1 MKHWPTRSTDAGGIS
16 MKSISAARCAFVTVA
31 TTGLILVG
39 VPPSRAQVPAKW
51 NTFSTEVTLNRYD
64 IGADGK
70 PAGFKAPAVTYRF
83 ERVAAPWGWRTS
95 FSLIAAE
102 RQKVQSLKGPD
113 REIDSLSVVRL
124 EDDGDGTPIRVTTR
138 DGRRPVSRLP
148 VSAVKD
154 GLDKVL
160 SLNPGLPASM
170 FTTTNTKPSQ
180 SASDRDW
187 VDSIVASPGKGSAR
201 RAALIG
207 RYGGS
212 TGRHQG
218 FDRYESVQGPHRIE
232 VLADPQS
239 SVVVAMNSFRDGIAL
254 DRTTLIYTHAHG
266 ALVRKGIRSER
277 RISAERRA
285 VTEVEFS
292 KVSFEQRENQ

>member
-1 MKHWPTRSTDAGGIS
+1 MKP
-16 MKSISAARCAFVTVA
+16 ISADRWALITVA
-31 TTGLILVG
+31 ATGLVLVG
-39 VPPSRAQVPAKW
+39 VTPTRAQIPAKW
-51 NTFSTEVTLNRYD
+51 NTFSTEVTLNRYE

-83 ERVAAPWGWRTS
+83 ERIAAPGGWRTV

-102 RQKVQSLKGPD
+102 RQKVQTLKGPD
-113 REIDSLSVVRL
+113 KEIDSLSVVRL

-148 VSAVKD
+148 VSVVKD
-154 GLDKVL
+154 GLDQIL
-160 SLNPGLPASM
+160 RLNPGLPVSLFA
-170 FTTTNTKPSQ
+170 KPKPKPAQ
-180 SASDRDW
+180 PASDRDW
-187 VDSIVASPGKGSAR
+187 VDSIVASPGKSAAR

-212 TGRHQG
+212 TGKHLG

-239 SVVVAMNSFRDGIAL
+239 SVVVAINTFRDGLAL
-254 DRTTLIYTHAHG
+254 DRTTLVYTQAQG
-266 ALVRKGIRSER
+266 ALVRKGMRSER
-277 RISAERRA
+277 RVSADTRA

-292 KVSFEQRENQ
+292 KVTFEQRENR

>member
-1 MKHWPTRSTDAGGIS
+1 MKPIL
-16 MKSISAARCAFVTVA
+16 AARCALASVA
-31 TTGLILVG
+31 ATGLVLVG
-39 VPPSRAQVPAKW
+39 VSPSRAQVPAQW
-51 NTFSTEVTLNRYD
+51 NTFSAEVTLNRYD

-83 ERVAAPWGWRTS
+83 ERIAVPWGWRTS

-113 REIDSLSVVRL
+113 REVDSLSVVRV

-148 VSAVKD
+148 VSAVRD
-154 GLDKVL
+154 GLEKVL
-160 SLNPGLPASM
+160 SLNPDLPASL
-170 FTTTNTKPSQ
+170 FTTPRAKPNQ

-187 VDSIVASPGKGSAR
+187 VDSIVASPGKSTAR
-201 RAALIG
+201 RAALIS
-207 RYGGS
+207 RHGGS

-239 SVVVAMNSFRDGIAL
+239 SVVVAVNTFRDGIAL
-254 DRTTLIYTHAHG
+254 DRTTLIYTQADG

-277 RISAERRA
+277 RVSAETRV

-292 KVSFEQRENQ
+292 KVTFEQRESW

>member
-1 MKHWPTRSTDAGGIS
+1 
-16 MKSISAARCAFVTVA
+16 MKSISAARTAVATVA
-31 TTGLILVG
+31 ATGVVLVG
-39 VPPSRAQVPAKW
+39 TTPTHAQIPEKW
-51 NTFSTEVTLNRYD
+51 NTFSAEVTVNRYET
-64 IGADGK
+64 GADGK
-70 PAGFKAPAVTYRF
+70 PTGFKAPAVTYRF
-83 ERVAAPWGWRTS
+83 ERIAAPWGWRTV

-102 RQKVQSLKGPD
+102 RQKVQSPKGPD

-148 VSAVKD
+148 VSVVKD

-160 SLNPGLPASM
+160 SLNPDLPASL
-170 FTTTNTKPSQ
+170 FTTTATKPAQ

-187 VDSIVASPGKGSAR
+187 VDSIVASPGRSSAR
-201 RAALIG
+201 RSALLR

-212 TGRHQG
+212 TGRLQG

-239 SVVVAMNSFRDGIAL
+239 SVVVAVNTFRDGIPL
-254 DRTTLIYTHAHG
+254 DRTTLIYTQAQG

-277 RISAERRA
+277 RVSAEKRA

-292 KVSFEQRENQ
+292 KVTFEQRENR

>member
-1 MKHWPTRSTDAGGIS
+1 MHAVRLPSCLKGLS
-16 MKSISAARCAFVTVA
+16 MKPILSVRCAFAAVAVAGLVLVVA
-31 TTGLILVG
+31 T
-39 VPPSRAQVPAKW
+39 PARAQIPAKW
-51 NTFSTEVTLNRYD
+51 NTFSAEVTLNRYD
-64 IGADGK
+64 VGADGK
-70 PAGFKAPAVTYRF
+70 PAGFRAPAVTYRF
-83 ERVAAPWGWRTS
+83 ERIAAPWGWRTS

-148 VSAVKD
+148 VSVVKD

-160 SLNPGLPASM
+160 SLNPDLSASI
-170 FTTTNTKPSQ
+170 FTTTRKKPIQ
-180 SASDRDW
+180 STPDRDW
-187 VDSIVASPGKGSAR
+187 VDSIVASPGRDAIR
-201 RAALIG
+201 RSALIH
-207 RYGGS
+207 RFGGS
-212 TGRHQG
+212 TGKYQG

-239 SVVVAMNSFRDGIAL
+239 SVVVAVNTFRDGIAL
-254 DRTTLIYTHAHG
+254 DRTTLIYTQAHG

-277 RISAERRA
+277 RVSAERRLI
-285 VTEVEFS
+285 TEVEFS
-292 KVSFEQRENQ
+292 KVVFEQRENR

>member
-1 MKHWPTRSTDAGGIS
+1 MKL
-16 MKSISAARCAFVTVA
+16 ISAARCAFATVA
-31 TTGLILVG
+31 ATGLVLVG
-39 VPPSRAQVPAKW
+39 VTPSRAQVPAKW
-51 NTFSTEVTLNRYD
+51 NTFSAEVTLNRYE

-70 PAGFKAPAVTYRF
+70 PAGFTAPAVTYRF
-83 ERVAAPWGWRTS
+83 ERIAAPWGWRTV
-95 FSLIAAE
+95 FSLIAAD

-148 VSAVKD
+148 VSVVKD

-160 SLNPGLPASM
+160 SLNPGLPASL
-170 FTTTNTKPSQ
+170 FTTTKTKPVEP
-180 SASDRDW
+180 ASDRDW
-187 VDSIVASPGKGSAR
+187 VDSIVASPGRNAAR
-201 RAALIG
+201 RSALIH

-212 TGRHQG
+212 TGTHQG
-218 FDRYESVQGPHRIE
+218 LDRYESVQGPYRIE

-239 SVVVAMNSFRDGIAL
+239 SVVVAVNTFRDGIAL
-254 DRTTLIYTHAHG
+254 DRTTLIYTQAQG

-277 RISAERRA
+277 RVSAETRA

-292 KVSFEQRENQ
+292 KVTFEQRENR

>member
-1 MKHWPTRSTDAGGIS
+1 MKT
-16 MKSISAARCAFVTVA
+16 ISAARTAVATVA
-31 TTGLILVG
+31 ATGLVLVG
-39 VPPSRAQVPAKW
+39 TTPTRAQIPEKW
-51 NTFSTEVTLNRYD
+51 NTFSAEVTVNRFET
-64 IGADGK
+64 GADGK
-70 PAGFKAPAVTYRF
+70 PTGFKAPAVTYRF
-83 ERVAAPWGWRTS
+83 ERIAAPWGWRTV

-113 REIDSLSVVRL
+113 REVDSLSVVRL

-148 VSAVKD
+148 VSVVKD

-160 SLNPGLPASM
+160 SLNPGLPASL
-170 FTTTNTKPSQ
+170 FTTTTTKPAP

-187 VDSIVASPGKGSAR
+187 VDSIIASPDRSSAR
-201 RAALIG
+201 RSALLR

-212 TGRHQG
+212 TGRLQG
-218 FDRYESVQGPHRIE
+218 LDRYESVQGPHRIE

-239 SVVVAMNSFRDGIAL
+239 SVVVAVNTFRDGIAS
-254 DRTTLIYTHAHG
+254 DRTTLIYTQAQG

-277 RISAERRA
+277 HVSAEKRA

-292 KVSFEQRENQ
+292 KITFEQRENR

>member
-1 MKHWPTRSTDAGGIS
+1 MKPFPSVRAFIATAATGLVLAVATPTR
-16 MKSISAARCAFVTVA
+16 
-31 TTGLILVG
+31 
-39 VPPSRAQVPAKW
+39 AQIPEKW
-51 NTFSTEVTLNRYD
+51 DTFSVDMTLNRYE

-83 ERVAAPWGWRTS
+83 ERIAAPWGWRTV

-102 RQKVQSLKGPD
+102 RQKVQSLKGPE

-154 GLDKVL
+154 GLDKIL
-160 SLNPGLPASM
+160 SLNPGLSASL
-170 FTTTNTKPSQ
+170 FARTKAKPPQ
-180 SASDRDW
+180 SASDREW
-187 VDSIVASPGKGSAR
+187 VDSIVASPGKSAAR
-201 RAALIG
+201 RAALIR

-212 TGRHQG
+212 IGKHQG
-218 FDRYESVQGPHRIE
+218 FDRYESVQGPQRIE

-239 SVVVAMNSFRDGIAL
+239 SVVVALNTFRDGLAV
-254 DRTTLIYTHAHG
+254 DRTTLVYTRAEG

-277 RISAERRA
+277 RVNAETRA

-292 KVSFEQRENQ
+292 KITFEQRENR

>member
-1 MKHWPTRSTDAGGIS
+1 MKP
-16 MKSISAARCAFVTVA
+16 ISAARCAFATVA
-31 TTGLILVG
+31 ATGLVLVG
-39 VPPSRAQVPAKW
+39 VTPTRAQVPARW
-51 NTFSTEVTLNRYD
+51 NTFSAEVTLNRYE

-83 ERVAAPWGWRTS
+83 ERIAAPWGWRTV

-102 RQKVQSLKGPD
+102 RQHVQSLKGPD
-113 REIDSLSVVRL
+113 REVDSLSVVRL
-124 EDDGDGTPIRVTTR
+124 EDDGDGTPIRVITR

-148 VSAVKD
+148 VSVVKD

-160 SLNPGLPASM
+160 SMNPDLPASL
-170 FTTTNTKPSQ
+170 FTTKKTKPVQ

-187 VDSIVASPGKGSAR
+187 VDSIVASPGGNAAR
-201 RAALIG
+201 RSALIR

-212 TGRHQG
+212 TGKHQG
-218 FDRYESVQGPHRIE
+218 FDRYESVQGPHQIE

-239 SVVVAMNSFRDGIAL
+239 SVVVAVNTFRDGIAL
-254 DRTTLIYTHAHG
+254 DRTTLIYTQAHG

-277 RISAERRA
+277 RVSAERRA

-292 KVSFEQRENQ
+292 KVTFEQRENQ